1 DRRRVDPGR
10 ARRLYDRA
18 ARGEWLRGG
27 RRGNGGEGG
36 RSLPAAAG
44 GRIRMTSVEIPVS
57 IAAALPNLTV
67 LDITNDVRRE
77 VASTGGSG
85 IAFVSPNGDPS
96 VIRVQERETGFF
108 SDLEGLLERL
118 VPLEAGERERLVSL
132 LLGPRTE
139 QIPFTDGS
147 LCLGQWQRILLVG
160 FDSHCSDEWMLTIV
174 A

>member
-1 DRRRVDPGR
+1 V
-10 ARRLYDRA
+10 
-18 ARGEWLRGG
+18 
-27 RRGNGGEGG
+27 
-36 RSLPAAAG
+36 
-44 GRIRMTSVEIPVS
+44 TSVQIPVS

-77 VASTGGSG
+77 ISATGGSG
-85 IAFVSPNGDPS
+85 IAYVSPNGDPS

-108 SDLEGLLERL
+108 SDLECMLERF
-118 VPLEAGERERLVSL
+118 VPLEADERERLVSL

-160 FDSHCSDEWMLTIV
+160 FDSSCKDEWMLTV
-174 A
+174 VS

>member
-1 DRRRVDPGR
+1 V
-10 ARRLYDRA
+10 
-18 ARGEWLRGG
+18 
-27 RRGNGGEGG
+27 
-36 RSLPAAAG
+36 
-44 GRIRMTSVEIPVS
+44 TSVEIPVS

-96 VIRVQERETGFF
+96 LIRVQERETGFF
-108 SDLEGLLERL
+108 SDLECLLERL
-118 VPLEAGERERLVSL
+118 IPLEAEERARLVSM

-139 QIPFTDGS
+139 QIPFSEGS
-147 LCLGQWQRILLVG
+147 LCLGQYQRIFLVA
-160 FDSHCSDEWMLTIV
+160 FEDRCSNDWMLTVV